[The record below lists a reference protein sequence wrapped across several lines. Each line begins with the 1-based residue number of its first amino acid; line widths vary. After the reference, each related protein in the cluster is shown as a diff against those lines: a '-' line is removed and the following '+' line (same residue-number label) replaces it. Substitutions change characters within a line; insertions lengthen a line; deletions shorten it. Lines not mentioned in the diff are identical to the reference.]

1 MSVLHEVRWEPEHW
15 PKAVARVVG
24 QELHRDGGHAL
35 ADLRIRV
42 AIRDEHHAGLT

>member
-1 MSVLHEVRWEPEHW
+1 MLQVRREPEHW

-24 QELHRDGGHAL
+24 QELHRDGRRAL

-42 AIRDEHHAGLT
+42 AIRDERHAGLT